1 MARSARILDY
11 TVTDHLEQGIS
22 CFIGVT
28 SPLFF
33 PMTLHSSAEHPVST
47 NVTWITHKVTRPIP
61 LEVYLQND
69 TGAHAHTQN
78 SGFSGVYS
86 SFK

>member
-11 TVTDHLEQGIS
+11 TATDHLEQGIS

-47 NVTWITHKVTRPIP
+47 NVT
-61 LEVYLQND
+61 
-69 TGAHAHTQN
+69 
-78 SGFSGVYS
+78 
-86 SFK
+86 